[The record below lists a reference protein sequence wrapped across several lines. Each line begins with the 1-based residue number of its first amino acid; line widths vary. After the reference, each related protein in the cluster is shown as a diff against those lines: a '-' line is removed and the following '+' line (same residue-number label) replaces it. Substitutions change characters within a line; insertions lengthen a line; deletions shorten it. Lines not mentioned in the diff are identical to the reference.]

1 MDELMTKHA
10 LIVGATGISGSNL
23 AEHLLSL
30 GHDWEISG
38 LSRSVSPLS
47 GVRTLQCD
55 LTDAA
60 SVSQALATTSPTHI
74 FITAWARQE
83 TEAENIRVNGGM
95 VRNVLDATAGKGVQH
110 VALVTGTKHYL
121 GPFEA
126 YAKASPETPFRE
138 EQERLSYEN
147 FYYVQEDEVFSAAD
161 REGFT
166 WSVHRPHTLIGYA
179 VGNAMNMAATLAIY
193 ASICKETG
201 RPFVFP
207 GSPEQWQAA
216 TDVTDAR
223 LLARHL
229 TWASTTP
236 QASNHAFNVVNGE
249 VFRWKWLWPRIAA
262 YFGVEAEAYP
272 GHPQPLEVSMADAAP
287 IWDAIVRRE
296 GLAQNPLNRV
306 ASFWHSD
313 ADLGRQVETFNDMGR
328 SRRLGFMDYQDTTQS
343 FTDAFDRLR
352 ADRIIP

>member
-1 MDELMTKHA
+1 MSKHA
-10 LIVGATGISGSNL
+10 LIVGVTGISGSNL
-23 AEHLLSL
+23 AEHLLSR
-30 GHDWEISG
+30 GEGWVISG
-38 LSRSVSPLS
+38 LARSVSPLA
-47 GVRTLQCD
+47 GVRTLQCN
-55 LTDAA
+55 LTDAN
-60 SVSQALATTSPTHI
+60 SVRQAVADVSPTHI

-83 TEAENIRVNGGM
+83 TEAENIRVNGAI
-95 VRNVLDATAGKGVQH
+95 VRNVLDATAGKGVKH

-126 YAKASPETPFRE
+126 YAKTSPETPFRE

-147 FYYVQEDEVFSAAD
+147 FYYVQEDEVFAAAK

-223 LLARHL
+223 ILARHL
-229 TWASTTP
+229 TWASTTD
-236 QASNHAFNVVNGE
+236 AAANLAFNVVNGE
-249 VFRWKWLWPRIAA
+249 IFRWKWLWPRIAA
-262 YFGVEAEAYP
+262 YFGVKAAAYP
-272 GHPQPLEVSMADAAP
+272 GHPQPLEISMADAGP
-287 IWDAIVRRE
+287 IWDEIVRKY
-296 GLAQNPLNRV
+296 GLVANPLSRV

-328 SRRLGFMDYQDTTQS
+328 SRKLGFLDYQDTTQS